1 MDFDIY
7 IYIFLTTT
15 KKSSVLCERSY
26 SISQALEWAVSGTGM
41 LSVFQVQG
49 WASAAEP
56 SCPVLL

>member
-7 IYIFLTTT
+7 IFFLTTT